1 MEKSGRDGAKFG
13 QCALEINQ
21 IIGARSICLPKKI
34 RSFFP
39 IQFAQTQEFRAP
51 LKKIE
56 SEQLKKDV
64 PAFRVLRTRTEML
77 SKSFRAIQLCD
88 FQQ

>member
-1 MEKSGRDGAKFG
+1 VRSGNQSDNRSEKHLPSR
-13 QCALEINQ
+13 EI
-21 IIGARSICLPKKI
+21 GPL
-34 RSFFP
+34 FLP

-56 SEQLKKDV
+56 SEQLMKSV
-64 PAFRVLRTRTEML
+64 PAFRVLRTGAEML